1 VEEAAAKFEDLPAS
15 GGSISPSSRS
25 FRPLRICVASK
36 DIAGPFHCGG
46 VGTAY
51 QGLALALAGV
61 GHDVTVLYTHEAI
74 RGGEERWREAYEQ
87 HGIRFVHAPQPR
99 PAPLW
104 YSHRKEAS
112 FACYR
117 ELVARGPFDVVHFH
131 EWLGLPYYS
140 LLAKRQGLAF
150 GATTLCVGAH
160 GPLRWS
166 RAGEKRL
173 PSTRDDLI
181 IDYMERLSVEL
192 ADVVI
197 SPSRYM
203 LEWMRDDGW
212 DLPERSY
219 VAQNLLNLPGNLT
232 ETSQGAPAAPAI
244 RELVFFG
251 RLDRRKGVVF
261 FCDVLDRI
269 AENAPA
275 DLAVTFLGSAVMLD
289 EPSDAAVRRRAAR
302 WPFSVTIETNA
313 DRDQALAYLRKP
325 GRLAVMPALA
335 DNLPCTVHEC
345 ALAGIPFLATDVGGT
360 AEIVESGA
368 RSLALAPPEI
378 EAFTERLRAIFA
390 SGQQAVTPRVP
401 ASEAARR
408 WVAWHGSLGACDP
421 ESAKDLE
428 SAVTRPV
435 ASVSVCLAH
444 YERPRELAIM
454 IDSLRAQT
462 QTGFELVV
470 VDDGSPSEAARVAL
484 AALEPEI
491 VRRGGAVLRIENSGP
506 GAARHAAAE
515 RARGECLLFVDDDDF
530 LEPRALATLVG
541 VAERTGADAL
551 VSAYRRFQGDGAPP
565 VDTHAADA
573 HGANA
578 GIPLG
583 PALAAALV
591 YPELGGT
598 VIFVRRDAYFA
609 CGGFPRD
616 RNVDEDWELLLS
628 LVESGYELQVIPEV
642 LFWYRERDV
651 SRSRAD
657 NRFARNLSRI
667 RKYERMLPFEL
678 RDLAALAYGRL
689 GGASDEDAERRVERV
704 RTVLERA
711 AKRRGTP
718 TEES

>member
-1 VEEAAAKFEDLPAS
+1 M
-15 GGSISPSSRS
+15 
-25 FRPLRICVASK
+25 
-36 DIAGPFHCGG
+36 
-46 VGTAY
+46 
-51 QGLALALAGV
+51 ALAGA

-74 RGGEERWREAYEQ
+74 RGGEEHWRRAYEQ
-87 HGIRFVHAPQPR
+87 HDIRFVHAPQPR

-112 FACYR
+112 LACYR

-173 PSTRDDLI
+173 PSSRDDLI

-203 LEWMRDDGW
+203 LEWMRCDGW
-212 DLPERSY
+212 ELPERSY
-219 VAQNLLNLPGNLT
+219 VAQNLLDLPRDLT
-232 ETSQGAPAAPAI
+232 NTRHDATEATGI

-269 AENAPA
+269 AENGPP

-289 EPSDAAVRRRAAR
+289 ESSDATVRRRAAR
-302 WPFSVTIETNA
+302 WPFSVTVETNA
-313 DRDQALAYLRKP
+313 DRERALAYLRKP

-360 AEIVESGA
+360 AEIVEPGA
-368 RSLALAPPEI
+368 GALALAPPEI
-378 EAFTERLRAIFA
+378 EAFAERLRAILA
-390 SGQQAVTPRVP
+390 SGQKVVAPRVP
-401 ASEAARR
+401 ANEARRR
-408 WVAWHGSLGACDP
+408 WVAWHDSLRDVEP
-421 ESAKDLE
+421 ESTKRLAHASERL
-428 SAVTRPV
+428 V

-454 IDSLRAQT
+454 IDSLSAQT
-462 QTGFELVV
+462 HVPFELIV
-470 VDDGSPSEAARVAL
+470 VDDGSRSEAARAAL
-484 AALEPEI
+484 ATLEPEI
-491 VRRGGAVLRIENSGP
+491 LRRGGAVLRIANSGP

-515 RARGECLLFVDDDDF
+515 RARGDCLLFVDDDDF
-530 LEPRALATLVG
+530 LEPRAIATFVE

-565 VDTHAADA
+565 VGMHAADV
-573 HGANA
+573 HG
-578 GIPLG
+578 GITHGDDAIVPLG

-628 LVESGYELQVIPEV
+628 LVESGYELQVIPEA
-642 LFWYRERDV
+642 LFWYREREV

-711 AKRRGTP
+711 AKRRGTAS
-718 TEES
+718 EES

>member
-1 VEEAAAKFEDLPAS
+1 MALAAA
-15 GGSISPSSRS
+15 
-25 FRPLRICVASK
+25 
-36 DIAGPFHCGG
+36 
-46 VGTAY
+46 
-51 QGLALALAGV
+51 
-61 GHDVTVLYTHEAI
+61 GHDVTILYTHEAI
-74 RGGEERWREAYEQ
+74 RGGEERWRKAYEQ
-87 HGIRFVHAPQPR
+87 HGVRFVHAPQPR

-112 FACYR
+112 LACYR

-131 EWLGLPYYS
+131 EWLGLPYYA

-150 GATTLCVGAH
+150 AATTLCVGAH

-173 PSTRDDLI
+173 PSSRDDLI
-181 IDYMERLSVEL
+181 IDYMERRSVEL

-203 LEWMRDDGW
+203 LEWMRNDGW
-212 DLPERSY
+212 ELPERSY
-219 VAQNLLNLPGNLT
+219 VAQNLLDLPGT
-232 ETSQGAPAAPAI
+232 ETVSRQKTTAASAI
-244 RELVFFG
+244 HELVFFG

-289 EPSDAAVRRRAAR
+289 EPSDATVRRRAAR
-302 WPFSVTIETNA
+302 WPFPVTVETNA
-313 DRDQALAYLRKP
+313 DRDRALAYLREP

-368 RSLALAPPEI
+368 RAFALAPPEI
-378 EAFTERLRAIFA
+378 EAFAERLRAILA
-390 SGQQAVTPRVP
+390 SGQTVVAPRVT
-401 ASEAARR
+401 ASEARRR
-408 WVAWHGSLGACDP
+408 WVAWHDSLRDVEP
-421 ESAKDLE
+421 ESPKRLAHATE
-428 SAVTRPV
+428 RPV

-444 YERPRELAIM
+444 YERPRELSIM
-454 IDSLRAQT
+454 LDSLSAQT
-462 QTGFELVV
+462 HAAFELIV
-470 VDDGSPSEAARVAL
+470 VDDGSRSEGARAAL
-484 AALEPEI
+484 ATLEPEI
-491 VRRGGAVLRIENSGP
+491 LRRGGAVLRIANSGP

-515 RARGECLLFVDDDDF
+515 RARGDCLLFVDDDDF
-530 LEPRALATLVG
+530 LEPRAIATFVK

-565 VDTHAADA
+565 VGTYAADE
-573 HGANA
+573 HGENTQGDDA
-578 GIPLG
+578 IVPLG
-583 PALAAALV
+583 SALAAALV

-616 RNVDEDWELLLS
+616 RNVDEDWEMLLA
-628 LVESGYELQVIPEV
+628 LVESGYELQVIPEA

-657 NRFARNLSRI
+657 NRFSRNLSRI
-667 RKYERMLPFEL
+667 RRYERMLPFEL

-711 AKRRGTP
+711 AKRRGATS
-718 TEES
+718 EET